1 MDDRPE
7 PTGWVGF
14 VFFAGIML
22 LVIGCFNVIYGLV
35 ALFKDTY
42 FVVTRAGLLGFDITT
57 WGWITLILGIIEI
70 FAGLAILGG
79 QTWGRIVGIIVA
91 FLSMLHQFSLMNA
104 NPLWS
109 LLIIALDV
117 VVIYALAA
125 HGREMAS

>member
-1 MDDRPE
+1 MDNRPE
-7 PTGWVGF
+7 PTGWVGW

-22 LVIGCFNVIYGLV
+22 LVIGCFNVIYGIV
-35 ALFKDTY
+35 ALFNDTY
-42 FVVTRAGLLGFDITT
+42 FVVTRAGLLGFDITA
-57 WGWITLILGIIEI
+57 WGWITLIMGIIEV

-79 QTWGRIVGIIVA
+79 ATWGRIVGIIVA
-91 FLSMLHQFSLMNA
+91 FLSMLHQFSLMSA
-104 NPLWS
+104 NPFWS